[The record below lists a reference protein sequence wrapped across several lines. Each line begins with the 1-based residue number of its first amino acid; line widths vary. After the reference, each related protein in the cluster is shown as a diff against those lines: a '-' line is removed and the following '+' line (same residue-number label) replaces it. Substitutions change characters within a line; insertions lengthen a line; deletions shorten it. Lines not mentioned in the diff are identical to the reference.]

1 MNEQALLLM
10 REYGIEQVVIVDPDT
25 ITADTVD
32 AHTIT
37 SADVA
42 TDEEA
47 ATIVAAVIARC
58 EPARLLAVAPT
69 LVVSAPHV
77 ARVVAEL

>member
-1 MNEQALLLM
+1 MNEQALLMM

-25 ITADTVD
+25 IAADTVD

-37 SADVA
+37 CADVA
-42 TDEEA
+42 TDEDA
-47 ATIVAAVIARC
+47 ATIVAAVITRC

-69 LVVSAPHV
+69 LVVSARH
-77 ARVVAEL
+77 VAEL